1 MKKRRGVTKRG
12 SAMVEFALAFTL
24 LFPVLT
30 GAFQFGYAF
39 YVYNE
44 MQTAVRAGA
53 RYGSWRTYNSATAT
67 PSSDYLAAVRNV
79 VVYGNP
85 AGGTQPV
92 APGLTVANVT
102 VTMTFDSGVP
112 SRVTVGVDNYST
124 NAVFRML
131 RFRAK
136 PKVTVPYTGTF
147 DPT

>member
-1 MKKRRGVTKRG
+1 MNHGRRQRTRG

-53 RYGSWRTYNSATAT
+53 RYASWRTYDSDTAT
-67 PSSDYLAAVRNV
+67 PSAGYLDAVRNV

-92 APGLTVANVT
+92 TPGLTPANVT
-102 VTMTFDSGVP
+102 VTVTFELGVP
-112 SRVTVGVDNYST
+112 RHVTVAVDSYTT
-124 NAVFRML
+124 NAVFRTFE
-131 RFRAK
+131 FREK
-136 PKVTVPYTGTF
+136 PKVTVPYSGRW